1 VTAANPYG
9 EPPPGGDSAT
19 TVLIMLARVEGK
31 LDVVA
36 AQHGAQLTEHTRRI
50 DDQERRSDGL
60 DDRVRALEIRPTVSP
75 RQMLGAAV
83 GVAAIVGVVSPFL
96 DRLYS

>member
-1 VTAANPYG
+1 MTSPIA
-9 EPPPGGDSAT
+9 EPPASADGAT

-36 AQHGAQLTEHTRRI
+36 AQHGAQLTEHTRRL
-50 DDQERRSDGL
+50 DDQGRRADDL
-60 DDRVRALEIRPTVSP
+60 DDRLRALEIRPTLTP
-75 RQMLGAAV
+75 AKMLAAV
-83 GVAAIVGVVSPFL
+83 AGTAAVVGALTPFL